1 MANIVCL
8 GEKEAG
14 KADSMSPPKLPG
26 EPRPQEKE
34 RVFFLNANAR
44 PSGGGCG
51 SLGQNHAVTVKF
63 RDPRTDLR
71 GNPTLTAVKPNV
83 ILFDNTSCI
92 IPNDQQVN

>member
-1 MANIVCL
+1 MVCL
-8 GEKEAG
+8 GEKEARE
-14 KADSMSPPKLPG
+14 ANSMSPPKLPG
-26 EPRPQEKE
+26 EPRPQEE
-34 RVFFLNANAR
+34 WVFFLKANAS

-63 RDPRTDLR
+63 RDSRTELR

-92 IPNDQQVN
+92 LPNDQQVN

>member
-1 MANIVCL
+1 MVCL

-34 RVFFLNANAR
+34 RVFFLKANAS